1 MFSIRYSPET
11 LHTTPQDRDA
21 TIFICLT
28 QVYLC
33 DCGRFIVS
41 IESPCLER
49 FGDCEKFIKKSAIV
63 LFFLPKTKKQRLC
76 LCFVL
81 GEILI
86 YFLLR
91 LLRPSISSDIPSRIV
106 IVPCFA
112 IC

>member
-1 MFSIRYSPET
+1 MFSIRHSLET
-11 LHTTPQDRDA
+11 LHITPQDRDA
-21 TIFICLT
+21 TVFICLT

-33 DCGRFIVS
+33 DCGSFIAS
-41 IESPCLER
+41 IGSPCLER
-49 FGDCEKFIKKSAIV
+49 FGDSEKFIKKSAIV
-63 LFFLPKTKKQRLC
+63 LFSLPKTKKQRRS
-76 LCFVL
+76 LCFML

-91 LLRPSISSDIPSRIV
+91 ILRPSISSDIPSRIV

>member
-49 FGDCEKFIKKSAIV
+49 FGDCEKFIKKICHRPVFPPKNKKAEA
-63 LFFLPKTKKQRLC
+63 LPLLC
-76 LCFVL
+76 V
-81 GEILI
+81 G
-86 YFLLR
+86 
-91 LLRPSISSDIPSRIV
+91 
-106 IVPCFA
+106 
-112 IC
+112 